1 MEYLKGGID
10 INTCNQVGVWRRA
23 CVTMKRLALCACVQ
37 PPRLMSRSN
46 VLNVCVQ
53 TCECLLLSFATLE
66 ASHTGARSHCWGRS
80 EPGASGRALSS
91 QGAGQGAVLCRGQ
104 HQLLT
109 QTPASLFYASHSW

>member
-10 INTCNQVGVWRRA
+10 INTCNQVGVCDHEA
-23 CVTMKRLALCACVQ
+23 TLALCACVQ

-80 EPGASGRALSS
+80 EPGASGRALSP
-91 QGAGQGAVLCRGQ
+91 QGAGQGAVLRRGQ